1 MGSSCAEVPSY
12 SDRRGAAG
20 DQASPDY
27 FCRARRSYFH
37 AKLAFSDGGMNL
49 KDGKCREADKAR
61 EALHWMGTDPGHVI
75 FEPEVAEHLRECG
88 RQQGDRLHQHEQ

>member
-20 DQASPDY
+20 GQASPDF
-27 FCRARRSYFH
+27 FCRGRRSYFH
-37 AKLAFSDGGMNL
+37 ARSDFSDGGMNL
-49 KDGKCREADKAR
+49 KDGKCREADKAH
-61 EALHWMGTDPGHVI
+61 EALHRMGMDPGHVI
-75 FEPEVAEHLRECG
+75 FEPGVAEHLRECG